1 MSPLSHSKSGVKEG
15 VCFPFRVPKLP
26 LLSRP
31 FVQLHLYPLPLISL
45 VYPQTPLTMSLG
57 ITPIVQ
63 VTMADS
69 TTPTNLVDKVA
80 ALDIKH
86 SGERV
91 AASPGT
97 VTPQLSNPLSPVS
110 PTAPSPSPFGS
121 LAGVKDDGTN
131 IGGAAARKASV
142 HEKDRMSFT
151 TTGGRKPSAVGSRR
165 PSRRGS
171 GVVVTP
177 SGQQQVFHTRTNVS
191 GPSRA

>member
-1 MSPLSHSKSGVKEG
+1 LSIYINPLSFF
-15 VCFPFRVPKLP
+15 CP
-26 LLSRP
+26 
-31 FVQLHLYPLPLISL
+31 
-45 VYPQTPLTMSLG
+45 TPLSSYRSESTNMSLG

-91 AASPGT
+91 ASSPGT
-97 VTPQLSNPLSPVS
+97 VTPSLSNPLSPVS
-110 PTAPSPSPFGS
+110 PTAPGPSPFGS

-131 IGGAAARKASV
+131 IGGAGARKASV
-142 HEKDRMSFT
+142 HERDRMSFT
-151 TTGGRKPSAVGSRR
+151 TTGGRKGSSVGSRR

-191 GPSRA
+191 SLSVARASESC